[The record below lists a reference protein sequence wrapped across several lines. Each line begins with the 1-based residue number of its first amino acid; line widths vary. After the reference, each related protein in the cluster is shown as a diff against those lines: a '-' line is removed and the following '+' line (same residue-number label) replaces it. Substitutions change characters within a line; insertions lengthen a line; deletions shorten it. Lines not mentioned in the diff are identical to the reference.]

1 MISSACFMMKNWF
14 GETRGSAIEGSLD
27 PSFTKLVCEDE
38 IARQW
43 VEALSSSATTNAV
56 ESQGL

>member
-1 MISSACFMMKNWF
+1 MMKNWF
-14 GETRGSAIEGSLD
+14 GETRGSANEGSLD
-27 PSFTKLVCEDE
+27 PSFTKLICEDE